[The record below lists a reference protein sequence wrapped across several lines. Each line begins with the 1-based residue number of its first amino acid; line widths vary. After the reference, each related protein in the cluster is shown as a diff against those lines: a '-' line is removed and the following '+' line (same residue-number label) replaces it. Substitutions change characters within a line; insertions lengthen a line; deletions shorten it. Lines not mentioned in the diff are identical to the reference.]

1 MVLHICW
8 CCTLENNTLSLVLQL
23 SRCGHEFNI
32 CAIILPEIL
41 LSSIKCMISC
51 QILLSPYSFI
61 KDFHIDTVCIVK
73 QPRVNNII
81 YQLKYVKKRIWK
93 LHSRLSKVISMHQDF
108 ARLEYE
114 YILHCML
121 CWSYLHQFNL
131 FCYRGKICSKIQLWS
146 THMGKVW

>member
-41 LSSIKCMISC
+41 LSSIKRMISC

-81 YQLKYVKKRIWK
+81 CEEKNLKITFQAIKSHIHAPRVCPPWIW
-93 LHSRLSKVISMHQDF
+93 I
-108 ARLEYE
+108 
-114 YILHCML
+114 YIALYAML
-121 CWSYLHQFNL
+121 IIFTSIQFIL
-131 FCYRGKICSKIQLWS
+131 L
-146 THMGKVW
+146 